1 MKATNKSKIT
11 DIISKSSPTVS
22 VSSEFLL
29 FCLPTPYWGG
39 GRKGAFSYLLHYPL
53 EQTSSRD
60 FVWTWSDTPQIG
72 KQEILQCRRW
82 SLPKVPFFLGQLDP
96 CLIQRR
102 LKQLRKRKQLQRITL
117 LLKQANFIFC
127 CTCDCFVFKF
137 LHSENHRTDPLPTN
151 LPPRISAKVPTI
163 LWAQLKILRL
173 QHNGKQKQKLKL
185 LSNSTAAGAR
195 NFLSLFLGT
204 IFFNKRRPL
213 SSLHFRSVCEEELD
227 NLQD

>member
-22 VSSEFLL
+22 VTSEFLL

-82 SLPKVPFFLGQLDP
+82 SLPKVPFSLGQLDP

-102 LKQLRKRKQLQRITL
+102 LKQLRKKKTITAHYITDKISKFYLLLLTVLFSNFCIRRITKL
-117 LLKQANFIFC
+117 IRYPQTYLQ
-127 CTCDCFVFKF
+127 
-137 LHSENHRTDPLPTN
+137 E
-151 LPPRISAKVPTI
+151 SA
-163 LWAQLKILRL
+163 LRYR
-173 QHNGKQKQKLKL
+173 Q
-185 LSNSTAAGAR
+185 SYEPS
-195 NFLSLFLGT
+195 
-204 IFFNKRRPL
+204 
-213 SSLHFRSVCEEELD
+213 
-227 NLQD
+227 